1 MIVKQPSTPYTNKN
15 ISHVISSVL
24 IITLPSKNS
33 MINAIPIEP
42 TSPAKHLA
50 LPFGRKLNIQ
60 NIIAAIIVV
69 TISDCATYSLSV
81 FKATNGSKTANE
93 YPAVIPFIPS
103 IKLITF
109 VAPT

>member
-24 IITLPSKNS
+24 IITLPNRNNI
-33 MINAIPIEP
+33 MNAIPIDP

-60 NIIAAIIVV
+60 NTIAAIIVV
-69 TISDCATYSLSV
+69 KISDCATNLSSV
-81 FKATNGSKTANE
+81 FKAAKGNKTAN
-93 YPAVIPFIPS
+93 
-103 IKLITF
+103 
-109 VAPT
+109 